1 MKKKTIVFSC
11 LAVLFLLSAFSG
23 FAGGL
28 VSGGVGC
35 LVICGVFVFLAFR
48 SAKPVAETSSETPQT
63 PNRFTPPPTNKSSV
77 SRPLQDNTVNPNTV
91 ETPAAVPVPNIPAP
105 HIAETAPT
113 ISPVSTSEDKTAAIQ
128 SATVSDAPD
137 LSKQFE
143 YLEIKVAGVTF
154 KNEKGPTRQTIL
166 RKIHFNDKPF
176 DEYVELGLREYEFD
190 GKPAFGVYANNMQ
203 IGNIPADYVQFIVDN
218 DARYEGICGINVYG
232 GGRNENGYAISYGC
246 KITLKYRK
254 LNNE

>member
-23 FAGGL
+23 FSGGL
-28 VSGGVGC
+28 VSGGIGC
-35 LVICGVFVFLAFR
+35 LVICGVFAFLAFR
-48 SAKPVAETSSETPQT
+48 SSKAVAETNRETLQT
-63 PNRFTPPPTNKSSV
+63 FNRLPPPNKNSF
-77 SRPLQDNTVNPNTV
+77 SRPAPDNAVNSDTA
-91 ETPAAVPVPNIPAP
+91 ETPAAAPVPSSPAP
-105 HIAETAPT
+105 HITETAPFT
-113 ISPVSTSEDKTAAIQ
+113 PSVSTKERTTTQ
-128 SATVSDAPD
+128 PATVSDVPD
-137 LSKQFE
+137 VSKQFE

-154 KNEKGPTRQTIL
+154 KNDKGLTRQTIL

-176 DEYVELGLREYEFD
+176 DEYVELGLHEYEFD

-203 IGNIPADYVQFIVDN
+203 IGNIPADYVQFIIDN

-232 GGRNENGYAISYGC
+232 GGRDENGYAISYGC

-254 LNNE
+254 QNNE

>member
-23 FAGGL
+23 FSGGL
-28 VSGGVGC
+28 VSGGIGC
-35 LVICGVFVFLAFR
+35 LVICGVFAFLAFH
-48 SAKPVAETSSETPQT
+48 SAKPAAETSSETSQT
-63 PNRFTPPPTNKSSV
+63 PNSFTPQSNKSSF
-77 SRPLQDNTVNPNTV
+77 SQSLQDNVANTDTAR
-91 ETPAAVPVPNIPAP
+91 TPATTPAPSVPVP
-105 HIAETAPT
+105 HITETAPT
-113 ISPVSTSEDKTAAIQ
+113 MPIFTNENKTATIQ
-128 SATVSDAPD
+128 PVTVSNVPD

-154 KNEKGPTRQTIL
+154 KNDKGPTRQTIL

-176 DEYVELGLREYEFD
+176 DEYIELGLREYEFD
-190 GKPAFGVYANNMQ
+190 GKPAFGVY
-203 IGNIPADYVQFIVDN
+203 VQFIIDN

-232 GGRNENGYAISYGC
+232 GGRDENGYSISYGC

-254 LNNE
+254 SNNE

>member
-23 FAGGL
+23 FSGGL
-28 VSGGVGC
+28 VSGGVGL
-35 LVICGVFVFLAFR
+35 LVVCGIFAFLAFR
-48 SAKPVAETSSETPQT
+48 SAKPAAEINNEIMQT
-63 PNRFTPPPTNKSSV
+63 PNRFTPTSNKSSIP
-77 SRPLQDNTVNPNTV
+77 RPLHDNTANSITS
-91 ETPAAVPVPNIPAP
+91 ETSDAVPVPSIPAP
-105 HIAETAPT
+105 HITETA
-113 ISPVSTSEDKTAAIQ
+113 STTSLSSTNEDKATTIQ
-128 SATVSDAPD
+128 SATVSDIPD

-154 KNEKGPTRQTIL
+154 KNNKGPTRQNIL

-176 DEYVELGLREYEFD
+176 DEYVELGLHEYEFD

-203 IGNIPADYVQFIVDN
+203 IGNIPADYVQFIIDN

-246 KITLKYRK
+246 KITLKYRNS
-254 LNNE
+254 NNE

>member
-11 LAVLFLLSAFSG
+11 LAALFLLSSFSG

-35 LVICGVFVFLAFR
+35 LVICGVFAFLAFR
-48 SAKPVAETSSETPQT
+48 SAKPVAETSSEVSQT
-63 PNRFTPPPTNKSSV
+63 PNSFTTPPNKSSF
-77 SRPLQDNTVNPNTV
+77 SQSLHDNTVNTD
-91 ETPAAVPVPNIPAP
+91 TAKAPAAAPVPSAPAP
-105 HIAETAPT
+105 QITETIPFT
-113 ISPVSTSEDKTAAIQ
+113 PPISAKESTTTHP
-128 SATVSDAPD
+128 ATVPD
-137 LSKQFE
+137 VPDVSKQFE

-154 KNEKGPTRQTIL
+154 KNDKGLTRQTIL

-176 DEYVELGLREYEFD
+176 DEYVELGLHEYEFD

-203 IGNIPADYVQFIVDN
+203 IGNIPADYVQFIIDN

-232 GGRNENGYAISYGC
+232 GGRDENGYAISYGC

-254 LNNE
+254 QNNE

>member
-23 FAGGL
+23 FSGGL
-28 VSGGVGC
+28 VSGGIGC
-35 LVICGVFVFLAFR
+35 LVICGVFAFLAFH
-48 SAKPVAETSSETPQT
+48 SAKPVAETSSETSQT
-63 PNRFTPPPTNKSSV
+63 PNSFTPQSNKSSF
-77 SRPLQDNTVNPNTV
+77 SQSLQDNVSNTDTAG
-91 ETPAAVPVPNIPAP
+91 TPATTPAPSVPVP
-105 HIAETAPT
+105 HITETAPT
-113 ISPVSTSEDKTAAIQ
+113 TPPIFTNESKTATIQ
-128 SATVSDAPD
+128 PATVSNVPD

-154 KNEKGPTRQTIL
+154 KNDKGPTRQTIL

-203 IGNIPADYVQFIVDN
+203 IGNIPADYVQFIIDN

-232 GGRNENGYAISYGC
+232 GGRDENGYSISYGC

-254 LNNE
+254 SNNE

>member
-1 MKKKTIVFSC
+1 M
-11 LAVLFLLSAFSG
+11 
-23 FAGGL
+23 
-28 VSGGVGC
+28 
-35 LVICGVFVFLAFR
+35 
-48 SAKPVAETSSETPQT
+48 
-63 PNRFTPPPTNKSSV
+63 
-77 SRPLQDNTVNPNTV
+77 QDNTVNPNTV

-154 KNEKGPTRQTIL
+154 KNENGPTRQTIL

-203 IGNIPADYVQFIVDN
+203 IGNIPADYVQFIIDN